1 MQDFVQVACAYISM
15 YDHGNVPAN
24 LLEKFEK
31 VIEVNALNIDVHQAI
46 TLAQAFATCGSSYTM
61 EVFDRIIGSQI
72 DDINVHQVYDA
83 FMAFTRVQ
91 QATVRPKITSLL
103 LRCLSEQLDKLL
115 PIQLLNLSQTLLSSG
130 SENADA
136 S

>member
-1 MQDFVQVACAYISM
+1 
-15 YDHGNVPAN
+15 
-24 LLEKFEK
+24 
-31 VIEVNALNIDVHQAI
+31 
-46 TLAQAFATCGSSYTM
+46 M